1 MYKISETVRTTHGQD
16 GAVILDIQRGRV
28 IRLNLTASF
37 ILQCVERGETESQ
50 IVDGIAQHFRISR
63 DAAHTDVG
71 DFLRSM
77 KQEGLVHTATSL
89 GSL

>member
-37 ILQCVERGETESQ
+37 IFQCLERGETESQ
-50 IVDGIAQHFRISR
+50 IVEGISEYFRISPEV
-63 DAAHTDVG
+63 AHTDVA
-71 DFLRSM
+71 DFLNSM
-77 KQEGLVHTATSL
+77 KQQGLVHSGTPR

>member
-1 MYKISETVRTTHGQD
+1 MYNISETVRTSHGQD

-28 IRLNLTASF
+28 IRLNVTASF
-37 ILQCVERGETESQ
+37 ILQCIERGESESQ
-50 IVDGIAQHFRISR
+50 IAGRIAQHFRISH
-63 DAAHTDVG
+63 DVAQTDVG

-77 KQEGLVHTATSL
+77 KQEGLVHPSTSL